1 MTRPAQAQPQPQP
14 QPWWYLWRLLR
25 FRPRLWALN
34 VLFITT
40 VFLLEAAPALLAREF
55 FDTLP
60 ALVPDDAAGGA
71 GTDWSWL
78 WWILALLALSA
89 VGRAACIF
97 GLSLTNG
104 PFVLTAM
111 ALLQQN
117 LLAGILRRPGAAAL
131 PASPGEAISR
141 FRDDVN
147 ETAEFMIGAND
158 LIALSAFTVVALG
171 VMLRTDVTITL
182 VVFLPLAA
190 VIAVVNA
197 ARSRIEAYRRASREA
212 TGQVT
217 GFIGEMMGAVQAVQV
232 ANAGA
237 GVVSHLEALNAARLR
252 TMVRDRVF
260 DRIRF
265 SVSTNAV
272 NVGTGA
278 ILLLA
283 GQSMRAGTFTVGDF
297 ALFTYFLGWVTEF
310 TNWLGRM
317 LAVYRQVGVS
327 VERMARLV
335 PEAGPRTLVQH
346 RPVYVR
352 EAPPPLT
359 TSRQER
365 GDELQTLEVAGLSY
379 RHPGSGRGIGGVS
392 FRLQGGQF
400 TVVTGRV
407 GAGKTTLLRTLLGL
421 LPRDEGEIW
430 WNGRAVADPATFFVP
445 PRSAYTPQVPRL
457 FSETLRENILLG
469 PPVPEGRLAAAVR
482 LAVLEPD
489 VAAMEGGL
497 DTLVGPKGVRLSGG
511 QVQRAA
517 AARMFVREPHLLVFD
532 DLSSALD
539 VETERLLWERLLWE
553 RLLGDEGEAGDA
565 GDSGGPERAGR
576 RDGRRDGRRAG
587 RRAVLSVSHRRE
599 ALRRAAQIVVLEGG
613 QVVAQGP
620 LEALLRESPE
630 MRHLWQDEQD

>member
-1 MTRPAQAQPQPQP
+1 MTITPQPE
-14 QPWWYLWRLLR
+14 PWWFQWRLLR

-55 FDTLP
+55 FDALP
-60 ALVPDDAAGGA
+60 ALTQAPSGTAGG
-71 GTDWSWL
+71 GTAWGWL

-89 VGRAACIF
+89 VGRAACVF

-104 PFVLTAM
+104 PFVLTSM

-117 LLAGILRRPGAAAL
+117 LLAGILRRPGASAL

-147 ETAEFMIGAND
+147 ETAEFMIGVND

-197 ARSRIEAYRRASREA
+197 SRSRVEAYRRASREA

-217 GFIGEMMGAVQAVQV
+217 GFVGEMMGAVQAVQV
-232 ANAGA
+232 ANAGP
-237 GVVSHLEALNAARLR
+237 GVVAHLEALNAVRLR
-252 TMVRDRVF
+252 AMVRDRVF
-260 DRIRF
+260 DRLRF

-317 LAVYRQVGVS
+317 LAVYRQVGIS

-335 PEAGPRTLVQH
+335 PEAGPRALVQH

-359 TSRQER
+359 ATGQQ
-365 GDELQTLEVAGLSY
+365 GVDELQTLEVAGLTY
-379 RHPGSGRGIGGVS
+379 HHPGSGRGIGGAS
-392 FRLQGGQF
+392 FRLQRGQF
-400 TVVTGRV
+400 TVVTGRI
-407 GAGKTTLLRTLLGL
+407 GAGKTTLLRVLLGL
-421 LPRDEGEIW
+421 LPRDAGEIR
-430 WNGRAVADPATFFVP
+430 WNGRAVTDPATFFVP
-445 PRSAYTPQVPRL
+445 PNCAYTPQVPRL

-469 PPVPEGRLAAAVR
+469 PPVAEARLAAAVR

-511 QVQRAA
+511 QIQRAA
-517 AARMFVREPHLLVFD
+517 AARMFVREPQLLVFD

-539 VETERLLWERLLWE
+539 VETERLLWERLLGTV
-553 RLLGDEGEAGDA
+553 GDGDGAG
-565 GDSGGPERAGR
+565 PGR
-576 RDGRRDGRRAG
+576 PAVRP
-587 RRAVLSVSHRRE
+587 AVLAVSHRRE
-599 ALRRAAQIVVLEGG
+599 ALRRATQIIVLEGG
-613 QVVAQGP
+613 RVVAQGTLP
-620 LEALLRESPE
+620 ALLRESPE
-630 MRHLWQDEQD
+630 MRRLWQDEQD